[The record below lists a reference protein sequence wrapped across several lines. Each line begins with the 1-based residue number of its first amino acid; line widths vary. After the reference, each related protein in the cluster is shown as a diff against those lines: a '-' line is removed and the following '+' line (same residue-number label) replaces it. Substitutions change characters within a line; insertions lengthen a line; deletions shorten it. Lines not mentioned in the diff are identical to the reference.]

1 MKRAIFYVGVTSI
14 YPNIKLLNPNISTS
28 MVSVTFDRDKLEEIR
43 RSRNISVNSMAKK
56 IGLSRSRYYRWL
68 DNEIDLPFDLLIGI
82 QKLLGMTTLE
92 MHQLFSQSDDEL
104 IQKTSLLAYH
114 SLALSQDICH
124 TIHESLLKHQYST
137 MKNDPYLFLIS
148 FSNLCVSYADSDDL
162 SFDEDAFTKVIEVIF
177 IRDIWTTIDII
188 MLVTMAYMFP
198 KKISPFLP
206 EIYNKICD
214 IATAISISQRISF
227 LYDLLCITVTLGSE
241 YLTLKILK
249 KLVLLEPWTADW
261 KAKSICQL
269 SKIMLDHWQFKNIS
283 DNEIE
288 PILNFALLFESSDY
302 EQKIKQL
309 IKIYR
314 DF

>member
-1 MKRAIFYVGVTSI
+1 
-14 YPNIKLLNPNISTS
+14 

-92 MHQLFSQSDDEL
+92 MRQLFSQSDDEL
-104 IQKTSLLAYH
+104 IQKTSLLAYY
-114 SLALSQDICH
+114 SLALSQDVCNMLH
-124 TIHESLLKHQYST
+124 DSLLKHQYST
-137 MKNDPYLFLIS
+137 MKNDPYLLLIS
-148 FSNLCVSYADSDDL
+148 FSQLCVSYADSDDL
-162 SFDEDAFTKVIEVIF
+162 SVDEDEFTKVIEVIF

-198 KKISPFLP
+198 KKISPFLL

-214 IATAISISQRISF
+214 TATAISISQRISF
-227 LYDLLCITVTLGSE
+227 LYDLLYITI
-241 YLTLKILK
+241 TLKNDYLALEILK
-249 KLVLLEPWTADW
+249 KLASLEPWAVDW
-261 KAKSICQL
+261 KGKSICRL
-269 SKIMLDHWQFKNIS
+269 SKMMLDHWQLKNIS
-283 DNEIE
+283 DDELD
-288 PILNFALLFESSDY
+288 PILNLALSFECLEY
-302 EQKIKQL
+302 EQKIQQL
-309 IKIYR
+309 IEMYR